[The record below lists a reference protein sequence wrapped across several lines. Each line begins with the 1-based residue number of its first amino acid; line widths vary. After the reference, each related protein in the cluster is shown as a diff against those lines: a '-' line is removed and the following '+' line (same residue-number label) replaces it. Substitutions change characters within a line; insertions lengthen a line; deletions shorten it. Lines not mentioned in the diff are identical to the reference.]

1 MILDFTSNL
10 EKYKSLSPN
19 LEKGINHL
27 LKNDYSQKEAGRY
40 EVFENEIFV
49 LVNKYNTKVV
59 EECRLEAHKKFI
71 DIQLMIKGNEK
82 IGYTLL
88 NNQIPSVEYS
98 DENDVMFFDS
108 EYDLFSLNE
117 NMFALFFP
125 YDIHM
130 PGIVN
135 QKAEDITKIVMK
147 VKYDLD

>member
-1 MILDFTSNL
+1 
-10 EKYKSLSPN
+10 
-19 LEKGINHL
+19 
-27 LKNDYSQKEAGRY
+27 
-40 EVFENEIFV
+40 
-49 LVNKYNTKVV
+49 
-59 EECRLEAHKKFI
+59 
-71 DIQLMIKGNEK
+71 MIKGNEK

-117 NMFALFFP
+117 NMFTLFFP

>member
-1 MILDFTSNL
+1 MILDFTNNL
-10 EKYKSLSPN
+10 EKYKSLS
-19 LEKGINHL
+19 
-27 LKNDYSQKEAGRY
+27 QKEAGKY
-40 EVFENEIFV
+40 EVVENEIFV
-49 LVNKYNTKVV
+49 LVNKYKTKAV
-59 EECRLEAHKKFI
+59 EDCRLEAHKKFI
-71 DIQLMIKGNEK
+71 DIQIMIKGNEK